1 MNPFGRSALAK
12 RLLRLRP
19 RKCMRSSAACWARS
33 MEKLLQIKCVFS
45 MVGASMPG
53 TSTPLWLNRMW
64 TVPWWA
70 AQAWR
75 RLPSH
80 RLCRS
85 RGDRRLPIWLYVPLV
100 VIHVIVAVALILI
113 VLLQAGKGAG
123 IGAAFGGA
131 SQTVFGPRGPGNFL
145 SKLTTA
151 AAGIFMITS
160 LVLAILVR
168 K

>member
-1 MNPFGRSALAK
+1 
-12 RLLRLRP
+12 
-19 RKCMRSSAACWARS
+19 
-33 MEKLLQIKCVFS
+33 
-45 MVGASMPG
+45 MPG
-53 TSTPLWLNRMW
+53 
-64 TVPWWA
+64 
-70 AQAWR
+70 
-75 RLPSH
+75 
-80 RLCRS
+80 
-85 RGDRRLPIWLYVPLV
+85 WLYVPLV

-160 LVLAILVR
+160 LVLAIFSSQYIGGSVIMR
-168 K
+168 TPAPRPAAAPATTPSGGEQMAPSAPGASESPGTTETPAPQGEGTERPQEQP

>member
-1 MNPFGRSALAK
+1 
-12 RLLRLRP
+12 
-19 RKCMRSSAACWARS
+19 
-33 MEKLLQIKCVFS
+33 V
-45 MVGASMPG
+45 PG
-53 TSTPLWLNRMW
+53 
-64 TVPWWA
+64 
-70 AQAWR
+70 
-75 RLPSH
+75 
-80 RLCRS
+80 
-85 RGDRRLPIWLYVPLV
+85 WLYVPLV

-160 LVLAILVR
+160 LVLAMFSSQYVGGSVIMSAPAPKPAAAPATTPSGGEQIAPSVPGASESTGAVETPAPQSEGTE
-168 K
+168 KPQEQQ

>member
-1 MNPFGRSALAK
+1 
-12 RLLRLRP
+12 
-19 RKCMRSSAACWARS
+19 
-33 MEKLLQIKCVFS
+33 
-45 MVGASMPG
+45 
-53 TSTPLWLNRMW
+53 
-64 TVPWWA
+64 VPV
-70 AQAWR
+70 
-75 RLPSH
+75 
-80 RLCRS
+80 
-85 RGDRRLPIWLYVPLV
+85 WLYVPLV
-100 VIHVIVAVALILI
+100 IVHVTVAIALILI

-160 LVLAILVR
+160 LVLAIFSSQYIGGSVILTSPAPKPTTAPVATPSGAEQTVPTTPSTPEGTGTGENPPAQSGGPDTPQQEQ

>member
-1 MNPFGRSALAK
+1 MAPW
-12 RLLRLRP
+12 
-19 RKCMRSSAACWARS
+19 SAAR
-33 MEKLLQIKCVFS
+33 
-45 MVGASMPG
+45 
-53 TSTPLWLNRMW
+53 
-64 TVPWWA
+64 
-70 AQAWR
+70 AWMRPPSR
-75 RLPSH
+75 RL
-80 RLCRS
+80 S
-85 RGDRRLPIWLYVPLV
+85 RFRGGSQVPIWLYVPLV
-100 VIHVIVAVALILI
+100 VVHVIVAVALILI

>member
-1 MNPFGRSALAK
+1 
-12 RLLRLRP
+12 
-19 RKCMRSSAACWARS
+19 
-33 MEKLLQIKCVFS
+33 V
-45 MVGASMPG
+45 
-53 TSTPLWLNRMW
+53 PL
-64 TVPWWA
+64 
-70 AQAWR
+70 
-75 RLPSH
+75 
-80 RLCRS
+80 
-85 RGDRRLPIWLYVPLV
+85 WLYVPLIVLHV
-100 VIHVIVAVALILI
+100 VVAIALILI

-160 LVLAILVR
+160 LVLAIFSAQYGGSSVVLSTPAPRPTSSPATSPPAGEQMAPSAPGASESTGAVETPAAPQSEGTESSQEP

>member
-1 MNPFGRSALAK
+1 
-12 RLLRLRP
+12 
-19 RKCMRSSAACWARS
+19 
-33 MEKLLQIKCVFS
+33 
-45 MVGASMPG
+45 MP
-53 TSTPLWLNRMW
+53 
-64 TVPWWA
+64 V
-70 AQAWR
+70 
-75 RLPSH
+75 
-80 RLCRS
+80 
-85 RGDRRLPIWLYVPLV
+85 WLYVPLV
-100 VIHVIVAVALILI
+100 VLHVIVAFALILI

-160 LVLAILVR
+160 LVLAIFSSQYVGGSVVLTSPTPKPPTAPGPTPPQVEEAAPAAPSTSEGGGPVEAPPAPSEGPEAPQQEQ